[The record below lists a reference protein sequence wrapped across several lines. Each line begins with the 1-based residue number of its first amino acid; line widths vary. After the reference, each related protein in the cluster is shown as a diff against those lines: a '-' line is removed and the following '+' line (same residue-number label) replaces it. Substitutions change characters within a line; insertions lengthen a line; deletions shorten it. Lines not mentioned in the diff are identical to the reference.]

1 MKIVKTSYEL
11 VSYLLS
17 NELDLTAPEH
27 AVLCVLASHSNPD
40 NKEPWTCWPSLDK
53 IMKVSRF
60 KKNAVINATK
70 GLVCKGLVSVQ
81 KGDSLRGVS
90 NIYTINVCAILDADT
105 QVDGSKDMVGRYC
118 STRITEHS
126 TCVVEE
132 DYPY

>member
-70 GLVCKGLVSVQ
+70 GACMQRIGICAERRQSKGCV
-81 KGDSLRGVS
+81 KH
-90 NIYTINVCAILDADT
+90 IYNQC
-105 QVDGSKDMVGRYC
+105 MCNFRC
-118 STRITEHS
+118 
-126 TCVVEE
+126 
-132 DYPY
+132 

>member
-1 MKIVKTSYEL
+1 MNTVKTSYEL

-70 GLVCKGLVSVQ
+70 GLVSRGYVSVK

-90 NIYTINVCAILDADT
+90 NTYTINVCAILDADT
-105 QVDGSKDMVGRYC
+105 RGVGGNDVVGRYC
-118 STRITEHS
+118 STRIIEHS
-126 TCVVEE
+126 DCVVEE